1 MFILTNNNFA
11 CASRYFVHFFA
22 VVAPLRHE
30 TSYPNFSGPLY
41 GAGEHNTK
49 IAAFFFFK
57 LDNERH
63 GPKENSAKVCQIKWN
78 WRRLVKFETVR
89 IDF

>member
-1 MFILTNNNFA
+1 MKL
-11 CASRYFVHFFA
+11 
-22 VVAPLRHE
+22 
-30 TSYPNFSGPLY
+30 PNFSGPLY